1 MEKEPTYS
9 PNKLNEPF
17 SDSMVKPNVQSERAE
32 NEIEN
37 IEKNR
42 VEDKTNR
49 EGIEENQQIQ
59 RQNYDT
65 NYNSLLNFSQAI
77 LSDISF
83 QKKKHK
89 EIWEPIISNKEHKE
103 LEKNYHIIS
112 PKEMIFFDVA
122 DQKKFREETKKN
134 YETLN
139 SRFNVEVVK
148 RWDENEMDRM
158 FGKGLNPTSLITS
171 LDSAKWFEKS
181 LKNKEGIVLELGPGA
196 GWSTVMLFN
205 ALKQENSEGK
215 MHLVSVDMSAHAIAA
230 SQTLLEYSSIP
241 YVTLSSPNEL
251 NSLSKWLKDSEEGKD
266 FSGVILVLDKFEN
279 VISSVPD
286 SFFSGVYSSHGAS
299 YLSEMEYE
307 KTLDLLQNKL
317 EPSGIFISD
326 SLNPLYTNQLNKLL
340 TISQILAPKL
350 SQKILTKRGVEYIE
364 KKGTKLKSNSKYFQG
379 QDVTI
384 FQGFNIE
391 SAYLILRWCN
401 HLFKTGEIKR
411 LLDTVKS
418 LEVTMEVVEAY
429 RDDVYPS
436 YLLEGM
442 IKDNNFRYSKLDGRP
457 DSFPI
462 FMDTQGF
469 RLEK

>member
-1 MEKEPTYS
+1 MEKEP
-9 PNKLNEPF
+9 L
-17 SDSMVKPNVQSERAE
+17 
-32 NEIEN
+32 
-37 IEKNR
+37 
-42 VEDKTNR
+42 
-49 EGIEENQQIQ
+49 
-59 RQNYDT
+59 
-65 NYNSLLNFSQAI
+65 LLNKIPGEPVEQPNICIPIQLERDTDAESDEKKEVVDTTEEEEDVVSNDQSDQQVNPNLQNLTSSI
-77 LSDISF
+77 LPDISL
-83 QKKKHK
+83 QQEKYTK
-89 EIWEPIISNKEHKE
+89 IWEPIVSSKEHSSLKDQ
-103 LEKNYHIIS
+103 YHKIS

-122 DQKKFREETKKN
+122 DQERFRKEARIN

-139 SRFNVEVVK
+139 SRFSIEVVK
-148 RWDENEMDRM
+148 RWDEKEMDRM

-171 LDSAKWFEKS
+171 LDSAKWFEKN
-181 LKNKEGIVLELGPGA
+181 LKNKEGVVLELGPGA

-205 ALKQENSEGK
+205 TLKQENSEGK
-215 MHLVSVDMSAHAIAA
+215 THLVSVDMSAHAIAA
-230 SQTLLEYSSIP
+230 SQTLLEYSNIP
-241 YVTLSSPNEL
+241 YITLSSPKEL
-251 NSLSKWLKDSEEGKD
+251 SSLSKWLGDTQEGKD

-299 YLSEMEYE
+299 YLSELEYI
-307 KTLDLLQNKL
+307 KILDLLQNKL

-350 SQKILTKRGVEYIE
+350 SQKILTKRGVKYIE
-364 KKGTKLKSNSKYFQG
+364 KKGSKLKSNSKYFQG

-401 HLFKTGEIKR
+401 HLFKSTKIKR

-442 IKDNNFRYSKLDGRP
+442 VKENNFRYSKLDGRP
-457 DSFPI
+457 SSFPI

>member
-1 MEKEPTYS
+1 MEKETS
-9 PNKLNEPF
+9 FLNKTHNESVGHPDVDFPVKLEGDVKAETGEKKEVIDTAKEDVVLNGE
-17 SDSMVKPNVQSERAE
+17 SD
-32 NEIEN
+32 
-37 IEKNR
+37 
-42 VEDKTNR
+42 
-49 EGIEENQQIQ
+49 QQASW
-59 RQNYDT
+59 NL
-65 NYNSLLNFSQAI
+65 SNFNATI
-77 LSDISF
+77 LSDISL
-83 QKKKHK
+83 QKEKYTKIWKPIVSSKEYASLKEQYHK
-89 EIWEPIISNKEHKE
+89 
-103 LEKNYHIIS
+103 IS

-122 DQKKFREETKKN
+122 DQERFRNEAKRN
-134 YETLN
+134 YDSLN
-139 SRFNVEVVK
+139 SRFNIEVVK
-148 RWDENEMDRM
+148 RWDEKEMDRN

-171 LDSAKWFEKS
+171 LDSAKWFEKN
-181 LKNKEGIVLELGPGA
+181 LKNKGGIVLELGPGA

-205 ALKQENSEGK
+205 AMKQENPEEK
-215 MHLVSVDMSAHAIAA
+215 TQLVSVDMSAHAVAT
-230 SQTLLEYSSIP
+230 SQTLLEYSNIP
-241 YVTLSSPNEL
+241 YITLSSPDEL
-251 NSLSKWLKDSEEGKD
+251 SSLSKWLKDSEEGKD

-307 KTLDLLQNKL
+307 KILDLLQYKL

-350 SQKILTKRGVEYIE
+350 SQKILTKRGVEFIE
-364 KKGTKLKSNSKYFQG
+364 KKGSKLKSNSKYFQG

-401 HLFKTGEIKR
+401 HLFKSAKIKR

-442 IKDNNFRYSKLDGRP
+442 VKENNFKYSKLEGRP
-457 DSFPI
+457 SSFPI

>member
-1 MEKEPTYS
+1 MEKEPLFFNKT
-9 PNKLNEPF
+9 PNESVEHPNSDIPIQLEKDINAEKGEKEEVINTTEEDVVLNEE
-17 SDSMVKPNVQSERAE
+17 SDQQASGNVS
-32 NEIEN
+32 
-37 IEKNR
+37 
-42 VEDKTNR
+42 
-49 EGIEENQQIQ
+49 
-59 RQNYDT
+59 
-65 NYNSLLNFSQAI
+65 NFSVSI
-77 LSDISF
+77 LPDISL
-83 QKKKHK
+83 QREKYTK
-89 EIWEPIISNKEHKE
+89 IWEPIVSSKEHASLKE
-103 LEKNYHIIS
+103 EYHKIS
-112 PKEMIFFDVA
+112 PKGMVFFDVA
-122 DQKKFREETKKN
+122 DQERFRKEAKRN

-139 SRFNVEVVK
+139 SRFSIEIVK
-148 RWDENEMDRM
+148 RWDEKEMDRM

-171 LDSAKWFEKS
+171 LDSAKWFEKN

-205 ALKQENSEGK
+205 ALEQENQEEK
-215 MHLVSVDMSAHAIAA
+215 THLVSVDMSAHAIAA
-230 SQTLLEYSSIP
+230 SQTLLEYSNIP
-241 YVTLSSPNEL
+241 YITLSSPKEL
-251 NSLSKWLKDSEEGKD
+251 DSLSKWLRDTQEGKD
-266 FSGVILVLDKFEN
+266 FSGVILILDKFEN

-299 YLSEMEYE
+299 YLSELEY
-307 KTLDLLQNKL
+307 KKILDLLQNKL

-340 TISQILAPKL
+340 TISQMLAPKL

-364 KKGTKLKSNSKYFQG
+364 KKGSKLKSNSKYFQG
-379 QDVTI
+379 QNVTI

-391 SAYLILRWCN
+391 SAYLIFRWCN
-401 HLFKTGEIKR
+401 QLLKSVEIKR

-442 IKDNNFRYSKLDGRP
+442 VKENNFRYSKLEGRP
-457 DSFPI
+457 SSFPI